1 MSKTFKKQA
10 LNFYKQWQK
19 EKSYCPALKEKI
31 IISTLG
37 WHHITGQSGAKKRT
51 WNDIYRRLKLLPLAK
66 EIINCSTTIQN
77 ITLKDGITY
86 YILEAIKLITIDK
99 TKNWTK
105 VRVII
110 IESDKQKKTFLSVM
124 DRKIKETKKY
134 HKKNRKVPHASAL

>member
-1 MSKTFKKQA
+1 MSKTFKNQA

-19 EKSYCPALKEKI
+19 EKCYCPAFKEKV

-66 EIINCSTTIQN
+66 EIINSSTTIQN
-77 ITLKDGITY
+77 ITTKSNTTY
-86 YILEAIKLITIDK
+86 YILEAIKIVTINK
-99 TKNWTK
+99 TKVWTK
-105 VRVII
+105 IRVII

-124 DRKIKETKKY
+124 SRKAQN
-134 HKKNRKVPHASAL
+134 HRQKNRKVPHASAL